1 MLFEHGSAMISQRH
15 YFQFV
20 RVAQTHS
27 VHENVVVCTASRE
40 GGALAVDTLRVDF
53 LDFHQ

>member
-53 LDFHQ
+53 LDFH